1 MARKAKEANEREADE
16 KESPETLPEGFQ
28 PIDVSG
34 DQAWF
39 KPTEGSVVVG
49 ELIGRIMR
57 KKANRD
63 GKKGWFY
70 QIRLDNSPTA
80 FKGSK
85 KRGTREEVHLEPGE
99 VINVDER
106 SALENLAQYV
116 GQDKRFTVFIR
127 YIEKIDLEDG
137 NTFWRT
143 AVGVKERKQGD
154 EGVPF

>member
-1 MARKAKEANEREADE
+1 MAKAKSQRPE
-16 KESPETLPEGFQ
+16 KNGTPEDTEDLPEGFA

-39 KPTEGSVVVG
+39 KPHEGAVIVG
-49 ELIGRIMR
+49 ELVGRIMR

-70 QIRLDNSPTA
+70 QIRLDNSPMA
-80 FKGSK
+80 YKGSK
-85 KRGTREEVHLEPGE
+85 KRGDREEVRLDPGE

-106 SALENLAQYV
+106 AALENLSQYV
-116 GQDKRFTVFIR
+116 GTDKRYTVYIK

-143 AVGVKERKQGD
+143 TVGVKERRQGD
-154 EGVPF
+154 APPPF